1 MLARA
6 ARNIRT
12 CKEPAVGFGDGVSRH
27 FSGSPF
33 GQTVRVGN
41 RCGVA
46 PARSSAAGVQNPDR
60 IGTGESTEKREL
72 SLT

>member
-1 MLARA
+1 MLGRA
-6 ARNIRT
+6 ARIIRT
-12 CKEPAVGFGDGVSRH
+12 CKESAAGFGDGVSRR
-27 FSGSPF
+27 FNERPF

-60 IGTGESTEKREL
+60 IGTGISAENL
-72 SLT
+72 VLYLA